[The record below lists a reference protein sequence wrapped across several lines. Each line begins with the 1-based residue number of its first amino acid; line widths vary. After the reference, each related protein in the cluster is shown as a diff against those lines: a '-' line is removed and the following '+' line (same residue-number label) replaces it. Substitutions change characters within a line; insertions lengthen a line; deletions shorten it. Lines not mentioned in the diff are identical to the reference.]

1 MQFHF
6 LIFAFVA
13 LAQGDTSKNLL
24 LRPMSESTLPVS
36 FQKFK
41 ISSLTFKSMIYIE
54 FIFVYGVI
62 NWSRM
67 GQGSP
72 GHAVPG
78 LPWGDGYSWCG
89 PGQCGTLGQPDKLA
103 TLPGLC
109 SHWHYQGRGGLQ
121 NIVFLGISNSG
132 ENSSSSLPTWH
143 PFTTVNKWTQ
153 CTCSSE
159 AFKPLFFT
167 VPRVAE
173 SAHKSLSYIPSSCRL
188 KAAGQGSH

>member
-1 MQFHF
+1 
-6 LIFAFVA
+6 
-13 LAQGDTSKNLL
+13 
-24 LRPMSESTLPVS
+24 
-36 FQKFK
+36 
-41 ISSLTFKSMIYIE
+41 MIYIE
-54 FIFVYGVI
+54 FIFVYGVR

-143 PFTTVNKWTQ
+143 PFTMVNNLPVGINLTGTSVNPARSLAPAILLMGTAIKQVWVFIVGPFVG
-153 CTCSSE
+153 
-159 AFKPLFFT
+159 AFF
-167 VPRVAE
+167 
-173 SAHKSLSYIPSSCRL
+173 
-188 KAAGQGSH
+188 AGLLYNGLNKRTRK